1 MSSFEIAVVAA
12 YGLVLLVLSVYGSH
26 RYRMAF
32 LYYRHKY
39 KLPTPK
45 GTMAALPRVT
55 VQLPI
60 FNELYVVE
68 RLIDSVCRID
78 YPRDLFEMQVLDD
91 STDETQGIARARVE
105 QWKQQGVDVVYIHRV
120 DRTGFKAGALENGLH
135 QAKGE
140 FVAVFDA
147 DFVPAPDFLKRTV
160 PFFVDPK
167 VGMVQVRWGHLNREF
182 SILTQ
187 AQSLLLDGHFIIE
200 HTARNRSG
208 CFFNFNGTA
217 GIWRRGTITDAG
229 GWQHDTLTEDLDLS
243 YRAQIKGWQFI
254 FLPEIISP
262 AEVPVDMNAFK
273 SQQHRWAKGS
283 IQTAKKLLPKIL
295 RSDLPYAVKREAFFH
310 LSNNVAHLLMVL
322 VSLLMPLSMV
332 VRFSHGSIHAVAH
345 LPFFVTATCVCF
357 FYVASQRESSRRH
370 LVAHQVPA
378 LPDDPGHRSR
388 DQQRQ
393 GGGRGAARPGDRLH
407 PHAEDGQR
415 GPVATAPKRCYR
427 VAEEPAAPA
436 GARASAPT
444 SRGPWSRHRPR
455 RLVLAALP
463 DPLPG
468 WVPLR
473 RADERD
479 RGAPRLLG
487 PLRSRAA
494 AGRRRGV
501 IGVAA
506 AALQQLLVQGIAG
519 PEAFHRLETIRS
531 QNALAPSFSPV
542 TERRRARNPSWR
554 SACSR
559 PAAASRP
566 SPLP

>member
-1 MSSFEIAVVAA
+1 MSPAEIAFLLV
-12 YGLVLLVLSVYGSH
+12 YFTVLLVLSVYGSH

-39 KLPTPK
+39 KLPTPAGK
-45 GTMAALPRVT
+45 LEKLPRVT

-68 RLIDSVCRID
+68 RLIDAVCAIK
-78 YPRDLFEMQVLDD
+78 YPRELFEVQVLDD

-105 QWKQQGVDVVYIHRV
+105 SWRQKGVDVVYIHRT

-135 QAKGE
+135 LAKGE

-147 DFVPAPDFLKRTV
+147 DFVPAPDFLERTV

-243 YRAQIKGWQFI
+243 YRAQIKGWQFV

-295 RSDLPYAVKREAFFH
+295 KSDLPYQVKREAFFH
-310 LSNNVAHLLMVL
+310 LSNNVAYLLMVVL
-322 VSLLMPLSMV
+322 SVMMPISML
-332 VRFSHGSIHAVAH
+332 VRFKHGLYSTLFLD
-345 LPFFVTATCVCF
+345 LPVFMSATASVSF
-357 FYVASQRESSRRH
+357 FYVATARELGLSWWGRIKFLPFVMS
-370 LVAHQVPA
+370 LGIGMAINQAKAVLEA
-378 LPDDPGHRSR
+378 LFDRQSEFARTPKTGSEGKTVKAVKKAYRGKRS
-388 DQQRQ
+388 
-393 GGGRGAARPGDRLH
+393 
-407 PHAEDGQR
+407 
-415 GPVATAPKRCYR
+415 
-427 VAEEPAAPA
+427 
-436 GARASAPT
+436 
-444 SRGPWSRHRPR
+444 
-455 RLVLAALP
+455 
-463 DPLPG
+463 
-468 WVPLR
+468 WVPLIEL
-473 RADERD
+473 AFGVYFTGAAWYAWDKEIWTSLPFLVLFQFGFLYVGITSLLEF
-479 RGAPRLLG
+479 RGK
-487 PLRSRAA
+487 
-494 AGRRRGV
+494 
-501 IGVAA
+501 
-506 AALQQLLVQGIAG
+506 
-519 PEAFHRLETIRS
+519 
-531 QNALAPSFSPV
+531 
-542 TERRRARNPSWR
+542 ARNVTAVNADAQPT
-554 SACSR
+554 A
-559 PAAASRP
+559 
-566 SPLP
+566 